1 MSASIAKGIDN
12 LSKSRSKVR
21 RLTEYPRPS
30 SLSCNSLTDD
40 FANEMSNQTVIMQQQ
55 LNQQREAAYQ
65 PNFNAQKQVQQ
76 ERFNTF
82 NTFN

>member
-1 MSASIAKGIDN
+1 
-12 LSKSRSKVR
+12 
-21 RLTEYPRPS
+21 
-30 SLSCNSLTDD
+30 
-40 FANEMSNQTVIMQQQ
+40 MQQQ

-82 NTFN
+82 NTFNTNMILLDGQNRQ